1 MNQIRTELEI
11 GQSLWINSSSFYK
24 TEPGVD
30 EYIIEKINKTS
41 VYATKKGGSYLLRLD
56 KKTLTASEMPF
67 FYKAYLSASQY
78 WLAVERAKQKE
89 ELLKSLNTK
98 LKLMSLEKLEEL
110 EVHINEKISV
120 KV

>member
-1 MNQIRTELEI
+1 MNQTRTELEI

-41 VYATKKGGSYLLRLD
+41 VYVMRKGGSYLLRLD
-56 KKTLTASEMPF
+56 RKTLTASEMPF
-67 FYKAYLSASQY
+67 FYKAYLSGSQY
-78 WLAVERAKQKE
+78 WLTVERAKQKE
-89 ELLKSLNTK
+89 ELLKSLSSR
-98 LKLMSLEKLEEL
+98 LKLMSLKEL
-110 EVHINEKISV
+110 QEFKEQVDNLSV